1 MIMENHHSLIKSIV
15 QHRMEY
21 VLRRFVIPIISVDIP
36 KCEVISFV
44 GYQSIYGVIMR
55 PVRRTHT
62 SRRRSPGGD
71 YSAVVTY
78 QGQPG
83 LTIRQGRQILMCVGV
98 VLHRV
103 TLVDLAPHEMGT
115 RGHVLTYIEEGGPRL
130 VVLENVEDLR
140 SLVLYGTVVERQV
153 NRGHLLLPFLC
164 PDNGLKPTNALAGLW
179 AASICPDRLE
189 DRRSSKPMGV
199 YLPRVDKSRHRLASF
214 LLANLWRVAST

>member
-36 KCEVISFV
+36 KSEVISFV
-44 GYQSIYGVIMR
+44 GYHSIYGVIMR

-62 SRRRSPGGD
+62 SRWRSPGGD

-103 TLVDLAPHEMGT
+103 PLVDLSPHEMGT

-140 SLVLYGTVVERQV
+140 SLVLYRSVVERQV
-153 NRGHLLLPFLC
+153 NRGHLLSCLSSAWTMASNLRTPWLVF
-164 PDNGLKPTNALAGLW
+164 GLRPYVLVGSGIR
-179 AASICPDRLE
+179 AACGIAVVVLHPSVWL
-189 DRRSSKPMGV
+189 
-199 YLPRVDKSRHRLASF
+199 
-214 LLANLWRVAST
+214 